1 MFEALLLVCLSVS
14 PDTCKQLSDTKGPH
28 PTHEQCM
35 ARVDEMAEFTT
46 ANHLFELNI
55 KLKCNETSGL
65 KVNFYEPSTS
75 TEAKRPTAYPTTGPF
90 SRNSL

>member
-35 ARVDEMAEFTT
+35 ARVDEMAEFAIE
-46 ANHLFELNI
+46 ANLFELDI
-55 KLKCNETSGL
+55 KWKCNELTSSDTEKKGI
-65 KVNFYEPSTS
+65 NTS
-75 TEAKRPTAYPTTGPF
+75 TGTIPRIAI
-90 SRNSL
+90 

>member
-35 ARVDEMAEFTT
+35 ARVDEMAEFTIE
-46 ANHLFELNI
+46 ANLFELDI
-55 KLKCNETSGL
+55 KWKCNELTS
-65 KVNFYEPSTS
+65 SD
-75 TEAKRPTAYPTTGPF
+75 TEKEGINTPTGTNPRIAI
-90 SRNSL
+90 